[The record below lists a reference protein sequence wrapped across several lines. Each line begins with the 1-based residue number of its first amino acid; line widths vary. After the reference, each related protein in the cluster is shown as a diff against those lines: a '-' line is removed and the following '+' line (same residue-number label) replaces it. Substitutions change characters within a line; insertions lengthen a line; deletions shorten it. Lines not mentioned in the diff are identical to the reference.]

1 MILNNDEKI
10 LNEET
15 KAAIEEARFLT
26 QHPEA
31 GKTFDSIEALIED
44 LEDNKDK

>member
-1 MILNNDEKI
+1 MISNEEKM

-15 KAAIEEARFLT
+15 QAAIEEARFLT

-31 GKTFDSIEALIED
+31 GKTFDSLESLIKD
-44 LEDNKDK
+44 LEDNHDE